1 MLSIPPDH
9 TFLIQLASFFVLM
22 WVLNRLL
29 FAPFSA
35 LLAEREQKTEGD
47 SREAARQSAEAHS
60 LGQSIEKELS
70 AARTEAAGQAE
81 AAALL
86 PALAWQCAS
95 TFRLT
100 DYLGGCNGAR
110 IRFAPQR
117 AWPANEGLVDAG
129 LAYATEYSNP
139 RPTHP

>member
-70 AARTEAAGQAE
+70 AARTEAAGSRE
-81 AAALL
+81 ILLVAAQDEYVS
-86 PALAWQCAS
+86 PS
-95 TFRLT
+95 RTF
-100 DYLGGCNGAR
+100 AV
-110 IRFAPQR
+110 
-117 AWPANEGLVDAG
+117 EEV
-129 LAYATEYSNP
+129 
-139 RPTHP
+139 